1 MKRTLP
7 AIAASLAL
15 LVLAACTS
23 ENDDNATEGTPPPGD
38 AFAEVLL
45 DEFTIEI
52 PDTITAGTVS
62 FEITNN
68 GEMEHSFAIEGEGLE
83 ADELE
88 QSLAPNE
95 SFTYTAELEPGTY
108 TVWCPIGNH
117 RGEGMEATIEVT
129 QAEGGAEGEGEGEG
143 ESEGDGGQNLSDE
156 GVGPGES
163 QEELDSD
170 DGY

>member
-1 MKRTLP
+1 
-7 AIAASLAL
+7 
-15 LVLAACTS
+15 
-23 ENDDNATEGTPPPGD
+23 
-38 AFAEVLL
+38 
-45 DEFTIEI
+45 
-52 PDTITAGTVS
+52 
-62 FEITNN
+62 
-68 GEMEHSFAIEGEGLE
+68 MEHSFAIEGEGLE

-117 RGEGMEATIEVT
+117 REEGMEATIEVT
-129 QAEGGAEGEGEGEG
+129 EGEG
-143 ESEGDGGQNLSDE
+143 SGGQNLSDE